1 MAEQKNISPKQ
12 KRVVHEWIQNGFSAT
27 KAYRE
32 IYNCKDDIVA
42 AVNASRMFKKEC
54 VQEYLGDLMQ
64 TLETI
69 EIANTSE
76 ILMYLTKVMRGQ
88 EKDAFGLDPGLRDRN
103 QAAELLGKANG
114 IFTQKLDLNATA
126 QVIIVEDIEI
136 DDDETEE

>member
-1 MAEQKNISPKQ
+1 
-12 KRVVHEWIQNGFSAT
+12 
-27 KAYRE
+27 
-32 IYNCKDDIVA
+32 
-42 AVNASRMFKKEC
+42 MFKKEC